1 MTEKPE
7 KAVEAAAQRVNSDI
21 KIVAEAAGKLSVL
34 IDFPAEGENPEA
46 AKVRG
51 NTCAQFEDRVAKVE
65 GNTVERGV
73 DMRFLAQHNPGL
85 STKTFD
91 DAVIAE
97 NDAVKDGLGIHAKKC
112 VPPKPTN

>member
-7 KAVEAAAQRVNSDI
+7 KAVEAATKRLKSATED
-21 KIVAEAAGKLSVL
+21 VAEETGKLKAL
-34 IDFPAEGENPEA
+34 ADFPVEVEDPAA
-46 AKVRG
+46 AKLRN
-51 NTCAQFEDRVAKVE
+51 NTCAHFEDRVANVKGDSMRRE
-65 GNTVERGV
+65 V
-73 DMRFLAQHNPGL
+73 DMSFLAQHNPGL

-97 NDAVKDGLGIHAKKC
+97 NDAIKDGLGIHAKKC